1 MTRSHDGGAMP
12 AKALDR
18 RAALRSIMATTG
30 GLLTVPALAVGVAA
44 ATLAAA
50 PSIDPVFA
58 AIERHKTA
66 FAAFNAACPRLD
78 SALADQEGRT
88 ITEDD
93 QDAYDEAQEGETEAF
108 EAMAD
113 LPTSI
118 AGLRALLAY
127 IVEYEDPDSVTDTL
141 IALLD
146 APILALPDAVR
157 EVRL

>member
-1 MTRSHDGGAMP
+1 
-12 AKALDR
+12 
-18 RAALRSIMATTG
+18 LRSILATAG
-30 GLLTVPALAVGVAA
+30 GLGVPALAVGVAA
-44 ATLAAA
+44 ATPSSAA

-58 AIERHKTA
+58 AIERHKEA
-66 FAAFNAACPRLD
+66 FAAFDAVCPRLD